1 MKKEEAKTTQNSME
15 SDEYFEYI
23 FEQVKSEYLVS
34 GEDGNFH
41 KLECFTWNDLSRETQ
56 VESDFP

>member
-1 MKKEEAKTTQNSME
+1 MKREVTKPSQSNME
-15 SDEYFEYI
+15 PDEYFAHI